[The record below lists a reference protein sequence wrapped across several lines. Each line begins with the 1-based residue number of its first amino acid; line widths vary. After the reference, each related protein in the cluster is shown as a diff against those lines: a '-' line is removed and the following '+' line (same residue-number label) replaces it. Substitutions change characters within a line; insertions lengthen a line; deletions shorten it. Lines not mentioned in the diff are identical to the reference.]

1 MIADLFTT
9 HPLFYIEYT
18 KHISDQD
25 MPNYH
30 HHNGYELY
38 FLEEGYQ
45 NILIND
51 SFFNIAPYDV
61 VLYKPNILHRSL
73 KRQGCARTCIYFSER
88 FLRLYF
94 ADAAINSL
102 LSCFEKELISLSKEI
117 FPKVKKLMLLLD
129 RENVADKNNRIF
141 IYLADILNIL
151 NENKDSQQS
160 ESINSAFSNFSP
172 ILTYINQNYSK
183 VSNIQEIAD
192 NFYISK
198 FHLCHIFKEATGITL
213 IQYLNKIKIQNACV
227 MLINTSLSISEV
239 GAACGFHSTMYFC
252 KTFKQAL
259 SQTPSEFRKNNI
271 L

>member
-1 MIADLFTT
+1 MIADLCNT
-9 HPLFYIEYT
+9 HPWFFIEYT
-18 KHISDQD
+18 KHVSNED

-30 HHNGYELY
+30 HHSVYELY

-51 SFFNIAPYDV
+51 SILDVAPYDV

-94 ADAAINSL
+94 TDTAINSL
-102 LSCFEKELISLSKEI
+102 LSCFEKELISLNKEI
-117 FPKVKKLMLLLD
+117 FPKVKKLMLLLEKESVTVPD
-129 RENVADKNNRIF
+129 NRIF
-141 IYLADILNIL
+141 IYLADILNLL
-151 NENKDSQQS
+151 NENKNTRRS
-160 ESINSAFSNFSP
+160 EPVTPAFTNFAP
-172 ILTYINQNYSK
+172 ILSYINQNYNRLT
-183 VSNIQEIAD
+183 NIEEIAY

-213 IQYLNKIKIQNACV
+213 IQYLNKIRIQNACS
-227 MLINTSLSISEV
+227 MLINTDLSVSDI
-239 GAACGFHSTMYFC
+239 GTACGFHSSMYFC

-259 SQTPSEFRKNNI
+259 SQTPSEFRKNNV